1 LFRFTRR
8 TLPLPENPGQG
19 LVEYALIL
27 SLVAIVILIAM
38 SVMGS
43 ALKMAYCQVISQFPG
58 AAGFCVVDE
67 VVIIKAQYD
76 PDIIS
81 GIGPLHLDATSNGD
95 YDPATTLTA
104 SPGGVMEAKNHH
116 YHLGL
121 SSLTCPCEVTITSSA
136 GGVAVWKHPPEP

>member
-1 LFRFTRR
+1 MFRFTRR
-8 TLPLPENPGQG
+8 RLPLPENPGQG

-58 AAGFCVVDE
+58 AGGFCVVDE
-67 VVIIKAQYD
+67 VVIFRVDYD
-76 PDIIS
+76 INPDDVIDE
-81 GIGPLHLDATSNGD
+81 LHLDAKSNGD

-104 SPGGVMEAKNHH
+104 SPGGVLEAREHH
-116 YHLGL
+116 YHLRL
-121 SSLTCPCEVTITSSA
+121 FSLKCPCKVTITSSA
-136 GGVAVWKHPPEP
+136 GGVDVWEYPEP